1 MINPK
6 SYRSTKKRGT
16 NDQWT
21 VGKTIHCPPN
31 SSQTV
36 CQGSSLVLYTRIS
49 YMDQERAAET
59 TVAIWLRLQRSWLP
73 TVFHVKITN
82 IGTFLVVQG
91 LKLHTSTTGGCG
103 FQPLV
108 WELGFSCRMGQAKK
122 SASPQKTNMYP
133 CQMAPNLRP
142 NILRSKRHTQ
152 NYPSYTLNSVSL
164 IIPKSL

>member
-49 YMDQERAAET
+49 YMDQERSSRNHSSCLVEAST
-59 TVAIWLRLQRSWLP
+59 ILIPNSL
-73 TVFHVKITN
+73 HVKITN

-91 LKLHTSTTGGCG
+91 LKLHTCTTGGCG

-108 WELGFSCRMGQAKK
+108 WELGFSCPMVQAKK
-122 SASPQKTNMYP
+122 VPP
-133 CQMAPNLRP
+133 
-142 NILRSKRHTQ
+142 
-152 NYPSYTLNSVSL
+152 
-164 IIPKSL
+164 PKN